1 MQMTKCQDG
10 SVSASRSPSESGTM
24 EEPTENTTISVT
36 AVIEEVFNG
45 YLSDL
50 SDSEQSNLDDELG
63 SDSTWGG
70 SKDNFSAAAQ
80 NSHSF
85 PVQNFPPLKRR
96 RLEIPTCISRPQAQ
110 VHKRKAIESAIGDI
124 KRHIHSKKTVFDAG
138 QHGLQAYHAGAIQS
152 CLWMAVRNKK
162 NWIDASECAAES
174 QGFSKQWGSRMVH
187 YWVRK
192 WVNSRELPVSLQG
205 HHGKTVS
212 LYDDPA
218 IRDKL

>member
-50 SDSEQSNLDDELG
+50 SDSEQSDLDDELG

-85 PVQNFPPLKRR
+85 PVRNFPPLK
-96 RLEIPTCISRPQAQ
+96 C
-110 VHKRKAIESAIGDI
+110 
-124 KRHIHSKKTVFDAG
+124 
-138 QHGLQAYHAGAIQS
+138 
-152 CLWMAVRNKK
+152 C
-162 NWIDASECAAES
+162 
-174 QGFSKQWGSRMVH
+174 
-187 YWVRK
+187 
-192 WVNSRELPVSLQG
+192 
-205 HHGKTVS
+205 
-212 LYDDPA
+212 
-218 IRDKL
+218 